1 MHFTYHLTDQLKV
14 EYTQC
19 KPCLSDPSFALCIIL
34 SLHSR
39 NVTPSRRTVRRIP
52 AKYLACRR
60 ADLANVTGVEGAIKK
75 GFLVWEKPSR
85 TVGCRQTLNC
95 KLPMTR
101 LRRRGPMRLERGNT
115 RIREFIRELSAL
127 RARRERD
134 SRAFLTSS
142 FPSSLAINHYDERR
156 VVSISAW
163 GKRANRASI
172 IVANDNDDNDGD
184 RKHEFAGDTR
194 LLPCEIDD
202 RLSDYLYKLH
212 ICVGRQIYSTRYIT
226 KANARIYIYLRV
238 EFMEEICS
246 A

>member
-1 MHFTYHLTDQLKV
+1 M
-14 EYTQC
+14 
-19 KPCLSDPSFALCIIL
+19 
-34 SLHSR
+34 
-39 NVTPSRRTVRRIP
+39 
-52 AKYLACRR
+52 
-60 ADLANVTGVEGAIKK
+60 
-75 GFLVWEKPSR
+75 WEKPSR

-101 LRRRGPMRLERGNT
+101 LRRRGPVRLERGNT
-115 RIREFIRELSAL
+115 RIREFIRKLCAL

-172 IVANDNDDNDGD
+172 IVVNDNDDNDGD

-202 RLSDYLYKLH
+202 RLSDYTYKLH
-212 ICVGRQIYSTRYIT
+212 ICVDRQIYSTRCT
-226 KANARIYIYLRV
+226 SANIYSRV
-238 EFMEEICS
+238 EFITEIYS
-246 A
+246 ANSGSSFYENLFKHFSFQCKISQYIINSAH